1 LSKRLKAFK
10 VKTAALRRNFSR
22 EADVMRME
30 DLRKDFEENKVE
42 FYREL
47 LEKEQKD
54 LEKARAKEREMKQ
67 NHSDDK
73 GQ

>member
-1 LSKRLKAFK
+1 
-10 VKTAALRRNFSR
+10 
-22 EADVMRME
+22 MRME

>member
-1 LSKRLKAFK
+1 
-10 VKTAALRRNFSR
+10 
-22 EADVMRME
+22 
-30 DLRKDFEENKVE
+30 
-42 FYREL
+42 L

-73 GQ
+73 GQWSQSL